1 MKKASLPQKQRSDAK
16 TALGRDDEGSPD
28 IDELVED
35 LSQQNVLPSHNGA
48 ALDDDESGDDH
59 HNIQGGLDETG
70 RWDEPVG
77 ERGHR
82 AARAPLE
89 DEVAYAEKLVTGGL
103 NEADEEL
110 RDLDEN
116 DLEDDER
123 EDNDDDDDE
132 EDEIEQ
138 EDNR

>member
-1 MKKASLPQKQRSDAK
+1 MKKASLPQKKSTDTK
-16 TALGRDDEGSPD
+16 TATERDDEGSPD

-48 ALDDDESGDDH
+48 ALDDEESDD
-59 HNIQGGLDETG
+59 NNNTLQGGLDESG

-82 AARAPLE
+82 AARVPLE

-123 EDNDDDDDE
+123 EENDDDE
-132 EDEIEQ
+132 EYDEIEP
-138 EDNR
+138 EDDK